1 MRVKTFRGKTMA
13 ETLERVK
20 RQFGPHAVILHTR
33 TATQGGL
40 LGVGGKPCV
49 EITAARQMSDLPEP
63 LKRGTLQVRSGQDG
77 CADGAARPMS
87 SSTKLVA
94 SPLSD
99 TLLSELGAL
108 RSVVDDLVRET
119 RRSQAVDMP
128 GELYDTYRKLVENAV
143 AEELARQLID
153 ELRGALTEDQLR
165 DPRIVRTRLAGI
177 VESMVPTAGPIRP
190 LRRDE
195 PTVIA
200 LIGPTGVGKTTTI
213 AKLAANLCL
222 RERRRVGLI
231 TIDTYRIAAVEQ
243 LKTYAQ
249 IIDVPLEVVMEPK
262 ELGDAVAGMAD
273 RDMILIDTAGRSQRD
288 GYKIEELCEFFD
300 AVRPDEMHLVLSST
314 SSEAVLR
321 ETIQRF
327 RKLGVNRVIFTKLD
341 EAIGFGVILDC
352 LQKAEARLSY
362 VTTGQDV
369 PDDIQVGEGKAL
381 AKLILGTPRRRA
393 DGAPTAVSELGPT
406 KMSGQSSAVC

>member
-1 MRVKTFRGKTMA
+1 
-13 ETLERVK
+13 
-20 RQFGPHAVILHTR
+20 
-33 TATQGGL
+33 
-40 LGVGGKPCV
+40 
-49 EITAARQMSDLPEP
+49 
-63 LKRGTLQVRSGQDG
+63 
-77 CADGAARPMS
+77 MS

-108 RSVVDDLVRET
+108 RSVVGDLVRET
-119 RRSQAVDMP
+119 RRSQAADMP
-128 GELYDTYRKLVENAV
+128 AELHDTYRMLVENAV
-143 AEELARQLID
+143 AEELARQLIN
-153 ELRGALTEDQLR
+153 ELRSALTEDQLR
-165 DPRIVRTRLAGI
+165 DPRIVRARLASI

-190 LRRDE
+190 PQRDR

-213 AKLAANLCL
+213 AKLAADLSL

-243 LKTYAQ
+243 LRTYAQ

-262 ELGDAVAGMAD
+262 ELGNAVAAMAD
-273 RDMILIDTAGRSQRD
+273 REIILIDTAGRSQRD
-288 GYKIEELCEFFD
+288 GYKIDELCEFFD
-300 AVRPDEMHLVLSST
+300 AVQPDEMHLVLSST

-327 RKLGVNRVIFTKLD
+327 RELGVNRVIFTKLD

-352 LQKAEARLSY
+352 LQMAEARLSY

-393 DGAPTAVSELGPT
+393 DGASTAVSELGPT
-406 KMSGQSSAVC
+406 RIPGQSSAVC